1 VEQSPFKPF
10 SSNNSL
16 ALTNPFTNVWMA
28 WLWKIQ
34 TRHVNTDKKLS
45 KMEHRLRRIS
55 QSISRPKKLIIRITV
70 SRYPVHLTYLS
81 LSSPLFAKRNY
92 SGLSPLLVF
101 KNKIPL
107 IPLRL
112 QVKLTSSVADAQQW
126 LQHLQIKLR
135 TAVRLWQVAN
145 QAISKTY
152 STSGRTCTWRPLK
165 TREISFRLTIKLSI
179 PHFYRTPMHLPER
192 SFLTPLSVKILD
204 LLSLNLLEKTSIR
217 KDSGTEL
224 RRS

>member
-1 VEQSPFKPF
+1 M
-10 SSNNSL
+10 
-16 ALTNPFTNVWMA
+16 NPSTNVWMD
-28 WLWKIQ
+28 LLCEIHTLQ
-34 TRHVNTDKKLS
+34 PETDKKVM
-45 KMEHRLRRIS
+45 KMEHLSAAHLS
-55 QSISRPKKLIIRITV
+55 QSLVTAKKLIIKITV
-70 SRYPVHLTYLS
+70 SPYPVHLTYLS

-92 SGLSPLLVF
+92 SGSSPLLAF

-112 QVKLTSSVADAQQW
+112 QVKLTSSVAEVQQW

-145 QAISKTY
+145 QAIYKTY

-165 TREISFRLTIKLSI
+165 TREILFRLTIKPSI
-179 PHFYRTPMHLPER
+179 PHFSRTPMHLPER

-204 LLSLNLLEKTSIR
+204 LRSLNLLEKTSIR
-217 KDSGTEL
+217 KDSGTGL